1 MIVPEVFP
9 PKPLSLKVL
18 DGGPD
23 HTTTGGVTGL
33 VTGGVTGLV
42 TGGVTGLVTGGVTGL
57 VTGGVT
63 GLVTGGAAPTSLTF
77 TMALLVK
84 LALSLTVN
92 RNTKVVLLGTKGA
105 LNEGLGSDELLKVT
119 AGVPAI

>member
-1 MIVPEVFP
+1 
-9 PKPLSLKVL
+9 
-18 DGGPD
+18 
-23 HTTTGGVTGL
+23 L
-33 VTGGVTGLV
+33 VV
-42 TGGVTGLVTGGVTGL
+42 
-57 VTGGVT
+57 
-63 GLVTGGAAPTSLTF
+63 GGAVALVVGGAVALVVGGAVALVVGGAVALVVGGAVALVVGGAGRATSLIF
-77 TMALLVK
+77 TIVLFVK